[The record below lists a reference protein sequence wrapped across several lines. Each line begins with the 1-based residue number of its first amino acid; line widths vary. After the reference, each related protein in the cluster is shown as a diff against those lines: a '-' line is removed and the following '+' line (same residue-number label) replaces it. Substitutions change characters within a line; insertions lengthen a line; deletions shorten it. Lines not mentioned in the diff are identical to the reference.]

1 MHPLFRRNSHTYL
14 LLFRIFYIALSANI
28 LHTYLN
34 FMKKLLLTVA
44 LVASTLGA
52 FAQSEKGEKSLV
64 GNIGVQ
70 SDPGRF
76 LIGAQ
81 GRYVIADK
89 IRLAPDVMFIFPK
102 NKVTGLDVNLNVHYV
117 FDNVAENISV
127 YPLAGIAM
135 QNGRFSGVTINGEK
149 SGSTSF
155 TDWGFNLGAGG
166 SYNLGGN
173 RFANVEL
180 KYTFSDADCFTFAL
194 GYGFR
199 F

>member
-1 MHPLFRRNSHTYL
+1 
-14 LLFRIFYIALSANI
+14 
-28 LHTYLN
+28 
-34 FMKKLLLTVA
+34 MKKLLLTVA
-44 LVASTLGA
+44 LVACTLGA

-135 QNGRFSGVTINGEK
+135 QNGRYAGGERIGDYKTK
-149 SGSTSF
+149 SAGA

-194 GYGFR
+194 GYGFK

>member
-1 MHPLFRRNSHTYL
+1 
-14 LLFRIFYIALSANI
+14 
-28 LHTYLN
+28 
-34 FMKKLLLTVA
+34 MKKLLLTVA

-135 QNGRFSGVTINGEK
+135 QNARYAGGKNLGDHINLDK
-149 SGSTSF
+149 PTSSRGF

-194 GYGFR
+194 GYGFK

>member
-1 MHPLFRRNSHTYL
+1 
-14 LLFRIFYIALSANI
+14 
-28 LHTYLN
+28 
-34 FMKKLLLTVA
+34 MKKLLLTVA

-102 NKVTGLDVNLNVHYV
+102 DKITGLDVNLNVHYV

-135 QNGRFSGVTINGEK
+135 QNARYAGGENLGVLGKTK
-149 SGSTSF
+149 STGF

-166 SYNLGGN
+166 SYELGGN
-173 RFANVEL
+173 RFANIEL

-194 GYGFR
+194 GYGFK